1 MKEIKYKVL
10 WIDDEEDTGMFI
22 DRARDSYGIDIHQE
36 FCYSSGEKYLK
47 ENLKLIDAVI
57 LDVNCKTNKD
67 DAPNM
72 CSFEGWFWRID
83 KLCRSEELIPWFV
96 YTGGG
101 YEGFSALCRE
111 IKIMQKEWDMEN
123 LFYDKS
129 TKPDSMF
136 EAIINEANKRHSTT
150 LRMKYSELFSI
161 DEKINGNLQNILE
174 LLESNDI
181 CDAYIFEEIRAALET
196 LRYKMVTSCILPQ
209 ELNEGIKTSHAAK
222 FIIMPEMQKI
232 IPLYIQQSY
241 YSSVMISNEASHNG
255 KRESEEGDEEWIDF
269 ENPPRARKDVQEGSA
284 PYLRTSVANA
294 FITFLFWLASLECE
308 PENLEVRRAITEKA
322 YQKFKRNDSKSNK
335 YIQENKSD
343 LIGKNF
349 KVEMDESGIF
359 HCGICEIPSVAACR
373 FEGKEVTLTDVSKN
387 KSCNRNKYPYFAKF
401 KPIQ

>member
-22 DRARDSYGIDIHQE
+22 DRARDTYGIDIHQE

-57 LDVNCKTNKD
+57 LDVNCKIKKD
-67 DAPNM
+67 NAPNM
-72 CSFEGWFWRID
+72 GSFEDRISPID
-83 KLCRSEELIPWFV
+83 KLCRSNELIPWFV

-101 YEGFSALCRE
+101 YEGFASLTPIIRS
-111 IKIMQKEWDMEN
+111 MHKEWDKEN
-123 LFYDKS
+123 LYYDKS
-129 TKPDSMF
+129 KKSDSMF
-136 EAIINEANKRHSTT
+136 EALINEANKRHSTT
-150 LRMKYSELFSI
+150 LKMKYPELFSV
-161 DEKINGNLQNILE
+161 DENINGNLLNILE
-174 LLESNDI
+174 LLESNDV
-181 CDAYIFEEIRAALET
+181 CDAHIFVEIRAALET

-209 ELNEGIKTSHAAK
+209 ELNENININRAAN
-222 FIIMPEMQKI
+222 FIFMPEMQKI
-232 IPLYIQQSY
+232 IPSYIQHSY
-241 YSSVMISNEASHNG
+241 FSSVKITNEASHA
-255 KRESEEGDEEWIDF
+255 KRLSKEGDDEWMNS
-269 ENPPRARKDVQEGSA
+269 ENPPRARKDVQEGRA

-294 FITFLFWLASLECE
+294 FMTFLFWLASLECE

-373 FEGKEVTLTDVSKN
+373 FEGKEVTLTDVSEN